1 MDIFHHC
8 ASSFSGHE
16 CLIIQGDNFST
27 LFHKLV
33 DYKLESTLNKLLNI
47 AAFWKAY
54 FAVFLSFVTSR
65 LLLQTDILMISP
77 LGAEATAAFAVPGR
91 LMVIDTI
98 IAFALGPVISVAVS
112 RESQS
117 QKKHAVIRSSLG
129 FTFVLSLFLV
139 CIGFLLYP
147 IAVDHFVADSRTK
160 SLALDAV
167 FWMTLSI
174 PIKLLVFITTMCLF
188 ACEQGHRISIIY
200 VVTLT
205 ANALLNWLLIYHLN
219 FGFSGSYIAT
229 VIVSVLELAWL
240 LWLTARLTGGWP
252 FSRFQWQWLQKIIQQ
267 AGAEWGR
274 LVSWQAEGVVILAL
288 LASKMEWFPIFSAFG
303 VISEFSALLLMPLI
317 ALMRTTAM
325 QIAAAYP
332 AGQLKEIWQNLKPIC
347 LIVCA
352 ITTVLG
358 LSLVFLSHSL
368 GRYAYHLEGERLLW
382 WNAFILL
389 YGLTLPIFAYNHLIR
404 GCYQACGKF
413 ARIAAIEIS
422 LTWIIFI
429 PLLWL
434 ALRYWAPFL
443 FFFAYVVKEAIIAI
457 WLRYGISKVSYVQP
471 SHLAQASN

>member
-1 MDIFHHC
+1 M
-8 ASSFSGHE
+8 
-16 CLIIQGDNFST
+16 
-27 LFHKLV
+27 
-33 DYKLESTLNKLLNI
+33 
-47 AAFWKAY
+47 
-54 FAVFLSFVTSR
+54 AVFLCFITSR

-77 LGAEATAAFAVPGR
+77 LGPEATAAFSVPGR
-91 LMVIDTI
+91 LMVIDAI
-98 IAFALGPVISVAVS
+98 IAFALGPVVSVAVS
-112 RESQS
+112 RENQS

-147 IAVDHFVADSRTK
+147 IAVDNFVVDSRTK

-188 ACEQGHRISIIY
+188 ACEQGHRVSIIY

-240 LWLTARLTGGWP
+240 LWLTARLTEGWP

-274 LVSWQAEGVVILAL
+274 LVSWQAEGIIILAL

-325 QIAAAYP
+325 QIAAADR
-332 AGQLKEIWQNLKPIC
+332 K
-347 LIVCA
+347 
-352 ITTVLG
+352 
-358 LSLVFLSHSL
+358 S
-368 GRYAYHLEGERLLW
+368 
-382 WNAFILL
+382 
-389 YGLTLPIFAYNHLIR
+389 
-404 GCYQACGKF
+404 
-413 ARIAAIEIS
+413 
-422 LTWIIFI
+422 
-429 PLLWL
+429 
-434 ALRYWAPFL
+434 
-443 FFFAYVVKEAIIAI
+443 VV
-457 WLRYGISKVSYVQP
+457 
-471 SHLAQASN
+471 